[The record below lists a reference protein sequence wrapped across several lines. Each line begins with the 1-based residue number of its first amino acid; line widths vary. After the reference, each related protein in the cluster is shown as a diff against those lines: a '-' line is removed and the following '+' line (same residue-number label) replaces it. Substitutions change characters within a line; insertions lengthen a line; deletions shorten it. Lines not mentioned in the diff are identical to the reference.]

1 MVRGKRAGPPRTRKQ
16 GHARSVRPRLD
27 EPCDSKSLDKALE
40 ECRCMITSLRAKWA
54 DVGIELLRCPGPALA
69 AAVKQ
74 RYSDFIVNE
83 IDLNGNVVHLTSF
96 DVPKHEVPTAEA
108 DEGPPDAWED
118 LRKYV
123 DVDALR
129 VFVSQEPPA
138 DRKNVPEM
146 TLGVFD
152 DKEQR
157 TAVHALIKRIP
168 EGGVF
173 SHTVTSEDGHREIR
187 VSLGRPSASSA
198 FKNRDADW
206 PGGDCKYLQ
215 MTLHKANIDTMKA
228 IHALSQVTGI
238 SEKRIEYA
246 GNKDRRAITTQL
258 ITMFKADAQTI
269 ARCLPRLRDDVRVG
283 NFCYVQDSTRLG
295 SLKGNRFGIVLRDVQ
310 LEDGAEMTA
319 VDASL
324 NVVREAGFVNYF
336 GLQRFGTG
344 SASTHMIGMAIM
356 QERFDLAVSL
366 ILVPQDSQQENLRS
380 ALQYFGESF
389 DYKGTLERLQPRD
402 LIERTILRSLEQ
414 SPNAFV
420 NALCSL
426 PRNMR
431 LLYVH
436 AFQSA
441 IWNRLA
447 TFRLKELDST
457 RPVVGDL
464 VLDRS
469 DPRERSVIVLDA
481 DSVERYTIEDVVLP
495 LPGYDIKLPGNAV
508 GQHCMDLLAEHNLS
522 LEKWKHRVKDFSACG
537 AYRHV
542 VVKPTDMNWDVV
554 RYDDKTAPLLL
565 TDMDRM
571 RGAGVPESVPDGAHV
586 AIRLEFS
593 LPSSSYATVF
603 LREVMKREPL
613 EWTSEDASEPSLL
626 EESPRNEA
634 Q

>member
-1 MVRGKRAGPPRTRKQ
+1 
-16 GHARSVRPRLD
+16 
-27 EPCDSKSLDKALE
+27 
-40 ECRCMITSLRAKWA
+40 MITSLRAKWA

-96 DVPKHEVPTAEA
+96 DVPKHEVPAAEA
-108 DEGPPDAWED
+108 DEEPPDAWED

-129 VFVSQEPPA
+129 AFVSQEPPA

-238 SEKRIEYA
+238 SEKRYVKRGAVGAGGMLIGGRRIEYA

-324 NVVREAGFVNYF
+324 NAVREAGFVNYF

-356 QERFDLAVSL
+356 QERYVWAAAIFASCSFSFVVWSRFDLAVSL
-366 ILVPQDSQQENLRS
+366 ILVPQDSQQEHLRS

-389 DYKGTLERLQPRD
+389 DYKGSYD
-402 LIERTILRSLEQ
+402 CVLRIGEG
-414 SPNAFV
+414 A
-420 NALCSL
+420 
-426 PRNMR
+426 
-431 LLYVH
+431 
-436 AFQSA
+436 
-441 IWNRLA
+441 
-447 TFRLKELDST
+447 D
-457 RPVVGDL
+457 
-464 VLDRS
+464 
-469 DPRERSVIVLDA
+469 IV
-481 DSVERYTIEDVVLP
+481 T
-495 LPGYDIKLPGNAV
+495 G
-508 GQHCMDLLAEHNLS
+508 
-522 LEKWKHRVKDFSACG
+522 
-537 AYRHV
+537 
-542 VVKPTDMNWDVV
+542 
-554 RYDDKTAPLLL
+554 
-565 TDMDRM
+565 
-571 RGAGVPESVPDGAHV
+571 
-586 AIRLEFS
+586 
-593 LPSSSYATVF
+593 
-603 LREVMKREPL
+603 
-613 EWTSEDASEPSLL
+613 
-626 EESPRNEA
+626 
-634 Q
+634 